1 MGLWGGLQEWRV
13 APGGWPA
20 RKQGLQSSNDK
31 ENSASSWVSVDCPS
45 RAQPGPQ
52 MGTQPGET
60 PSRRD
65 SRLCPQKVCGDLL
78 PGTED

>member
-13 APGGWPA
+13 APGGRPA

-52 MGTQPGET
+52 MGTEHHVPSHPTHEPRAKAAET
-60 PSRRD
+60 VALAAGS
-65 SRLCPQKVCGDLL
+65 
-78 PGTED
+78 